1 MKRATDVQRGGPTV
15 SSRSRTS
22 AIVGASILGVL
33 AVCAIFAPWISPHD
47 PGERVTRPFARP
59 SGDHWLGS
67 DDAGHDLLSMLL
79 HGAKISLTVGIIA
92 GLAATVIGAL
102 VGIIAGYCRG
112 TIDAVLMRITDVVL
126 SLPVLPLTIVIGVF
140 IGPGL
145 TTQILVISA
154 VLWAGLARELRSQVL
169 SLRERDHLQALRS
182 MGATTPYVLRRHVFP
197 AVVPL
202 VVPQFILATKTAVL
216 LEASLSF
223 LGLGDISAPSWGSM
237 LSLAHQRSAFLTDA
251 WMWWVV
257 PPGIAIAA
265 TVLGFALIGNALEER
280 SRPMLVRRKKLSRRS
295 VPQRIVAGMPDADA
309 PPLRISHLSVS
320 YSEDGRPTVDDVS
333 LTAKAGEIV
342 AVVGESGSGKST
354 VAAVTVGLLSPAGE
368 ITAGSVEICGRD
380 VAAMRPGELRA
391 MRGNDI
397 ALIPQEA
404 MSALD
409 PVQRI
414 GDQLIEAICVHR
426 DATREEARAR
436 AVELLGL
443 VGIDAGRIGAYPHE
457 LSGGMRQ
464 RVVIAIA
471 LANDP
476 TVLVAD
482 EPTSGLDVLV
492 EVEVLDLLARLRD
505 ELGLTV
511 LLVSHNLAAVERI
524 ADTIAVMYDG
534 RIIESGPTAALMADP
549 QQEHTRDLLGALLRL
564 QPAAT
569 ELVGS

>member
-1 MKRATDVQRGGPTV
+1 M
-15 SSRSRTS
+15 SSRSQTS
-22 AIVGASILGVL
+22 AIVGASILGLL
-33 AVCAIFAPWISPHD
+33 AVCAIFATWISPYD

-67 DDAGHDLLSMLL
+67 DDAGHDLFSMLL
-79 HGAKISLTVGIIA
+79 HGAEISLMVGIVA
-92 GLAATVIGAL
+92 ALAATLIGAL
-102 VGIIAGYCRG
+102 VGVVAGYCRG
-112 TIDAVLMRITDVVL
+112 PVDSVLMRVTDVVL
-126 SLPVLPLTIVIGVF
+126 SLPVLPLTIVVGVF

-145 TTQILVISA
+145 STQILVISS

-182 MGATTPYVLRRHVFP
+182 MGATTPYVLRRHVLP

-202 VVPQFILATKTAVL
+202 VIPQFILATKTAVL

-237 LSLAHQRSAFLTDA
+237 LSLAHKRSAFLTDA

-265 TVLGFALIGNALEER
+265 TVLGFALIGNALEDR
-280 SRPMLVRRKKLSRRS
+280 SRPMLVRRKKSSKKPTVRHS
-295 VPQRIVAGMPDADA
+295 PPAADA
-309 PPLRISHLSVS
+309 PPIRISHLSVT
-320 YSEDGRPTVDDVS
+320 YREDGKHTVDDVS
-333 LTAKAGEIV
+333 LTANAGEIV
-342 AVVGESGSGKST
+342 ALVGESGSGKST
-354 VAAVTVGLLSPAGE
+354 VAAVAVGLLAPAGE
-368 ITAGSVEICGRD
+368 ITSGSVEICGTD
-380 VAAMRPGELRA
+380 VTSMRPDELRT

-404 MSALD
+404 MSALN

-414 GDQLIEAICVHR
+414 GDQLIEAIRVHR
-426 DATREEARAR
+426 DVTRASARAR
-436 AVELLGL
+436 ALDLLGF
-443 VGIDAGRIGAYPHE
+443 VGIDENRIDAYPHE

-464 RVVIAIA
+464 RVVIATA

-476 TVLVAD
+476 TVLIAD

-492 EVEVLDLLARLRD
+492 EAEVLDLLSRLRN

-511 LLVSHNLAAVERI
+511 LLVSHNLAAVERV

-534 RIIESGPTAALMADP
+534 KIIESGPTAELMAHP
-549 QQEHTRDLLGALLRL
+549 QQEHTRELLGSILRL
-564 QPAAT
+564 GPATT
-569 ELVGS
+569 ELVTT